1 MKYIEYVN
9 IKQGTDSQ
17 MRFSNGN
24 TLPLT
29 ALPHSHAMFAPQTNC
44 SRGAWYYHPKDR
56 SFEGIRLTHQASPWV
71 NDFSYFCFMPQTD
84 RLIADENNRWSGF
97 RPADAELM
105 PHRMKMK
112 LLRYRTEFELAP
124 TTTGCIMRVKVA
136 ESAGRPVFAVLPF
149 DFDTRISVHESER
162 TITGYTSSYT
172 NAPYRDDFKIY
183 FAFTFD
189 CGISGEMRER
199 SGEKAE
205 SAGVYLEKRE
215 YSVRLATSYISEAQA
230 RLNLKRETENVSLE
244 QAEKAA
250 ADRWEDLLERVRI
263 EADEE
268 MMRTFYS
275 CMYRA
280 FLYPNRFYETDASG
294 KAVHI
299 NPETLEIKEGVYYT
313 NNGFWDTYR
322 TVYPFYSLV
331 LPEKLNEF
339 AEGWLNMYDDRGTL
353 PRWPT
358 PSEFNCM
365 PGTLIEAVFADGI
378 VKGLISEKNARRA
391 LCAMVKNTEFAS
403 HGRLI
408 ARKCVKEY
416 DTLGYVPYTKCNES
430 VNETLDSAYGD
441 FCIAASAR
449 ALGDEKTAE
458 KYFKRSKNYRNL
470 FDPSVGFMRGKD
482 EFGNF
487 RNEPFDSCMWGK
499 DYTEGSVWQNGFAV
513 PHDYEGLAELYGGKE
528 AFLRKL
534 DELFASEPLYSIGG
548 YGHEIHEMT
557 EMAAVDLGQCAIS
570 NQPSFHLPFLYAEFG
585 DTEKS
590 HAIVEKIVREHF
602 SSADDGYPGDEDN
615 GTMACWYLFA
625 VLGLYPAC
633 PGKDTFTVTQPI
645 AKAAKLCAGGY
656 AVDLCKRLKGK
667 KKISY
672 ACLTENRAE

>member
-1 MKYIEYVN
+1 MSYLKYVN

-29 ALPHSHAMFAPQTNC
+29 ALPHSHAMFAPQTNS

-56 SFEGIRLTHQASPWV
+56 SFEGVRLTHQASPWV
-71 NDFSYFCFMPQTD
+71 NDFSYFCFMPQTE
-84 RLIADENNRWSGF
+84 RLIADADGRWSGF

-124 TTTGCIMRVKVA
+124 TTTGCIMRVKVD
-136 ESAGRPVFAVLPF
+136 ESAANPVFAFLPF
-149 DFDTRISVHESER
+149 DFDTSVKVDEDMR
-162 TITGYTSSYT
+162 TITGYTTSYT

-183 FAFTFD
+183 FVFAFD
-189 CGISGEMRER
+189 CPISGEMRER
-199 SGEKAE
+199 TGKKAE
-205 SAGVYLEKRE
+205 SVGVYLGSRS
-215 YSVRLATSYISEAQA
+215 YTVRLATSYISEEQA
-230 RLNLKRETENVSLE
+230 RLNLKRETENVSFE

-280 FLYPNRFYETDASG
+280 YLFPNRFYEMDASG
-294 KAVHI
+294 QVIHI

-322 TVYPFYSLV
+322 TVYPFYSLTI
-331 LPEKLNEF
+331 PEKLDEF

-378 VKGLISEKNARRA
+378 VKGLISEKNVRRA
-391 LCAMVKNTEFAS
+391 LIAMVKNTEFVS
-403 HGRLI
+403 HDRLI
-408 ARKCVKEY
+408 ARKCMKEY
-416 DTLGYVPYTKCNES
+416 DSLGYVPYTKCNES

-441 FCIAASAR
+441 FCIAVTAH
-449 ALGDEKTAE
+449 ALGDDDTAE
-458 KYFKRSKNYRNL
+458 KYLKRSKNYRNL
-470 FDPSVGFMRGKD
+470 FDAKTGFMRGKD
-482 EFGNF
+482 ENGNF
-487 RNEPFDSCMWGK
+487 RDEEFDSCMWGR

-513 PHDYEGLAELYGGKE
+513 PHDYEGLASLYGGKE
-528 AFLRKL
+528 AFLLKL
-534 DELFASEPLYSIGG
+534 DELFATEPRYTVDG

-557 EMAAVDLGQCAIS
+557 EMAAANLGQCAIS

-585 DTEKS
+585 DTQKS
-590 HAIVEKIVREHF
+590 HAIVEKIVREYF
-602 SSADDGYPGDEDN
+602 SFADDGYPGDEDN

-625 VLGLYPAC
+625 VLGLYPMC
-633 PGKDTFTVTQPI
+633 PGKDTFTVIQPI
-645 AKAAKLCAGGY
+645 AKTAKLCVASREIDVCARLAG
-656 AVDLCKRLKGK
+656 KT
-667 KKISY
+667 KISY
-672 ACLTENRAE
+672 AELMEE